1 MRLFRHRNGKAQRAS
16 MIQSVELLEQTN
28 HDRKTIDHEMVGI
41 YRRKSADIPLAVV
54 FTLARDGGRAEEED
68 SGGRSRTGR
77 CVVIE
82 LLFRLRYFDPPG
94 GTTG

>member
-1 MRLFRHRNGKAQRAS
+1 
-16 MIQSVELLEQTN
+16 
-28 HDRKTIDHEMVGI
+28 MVSI

-54 FTLARDGGRAEEED
+54 FTLARDGGRVGEEVEEED
-68 SGGRSRTGR
+68 SGGRSRAGR